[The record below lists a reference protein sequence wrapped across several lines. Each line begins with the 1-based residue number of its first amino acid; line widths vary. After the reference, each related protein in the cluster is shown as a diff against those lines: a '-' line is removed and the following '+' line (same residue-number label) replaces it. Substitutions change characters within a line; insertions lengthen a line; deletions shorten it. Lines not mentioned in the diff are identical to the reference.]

1 MNEIVEIEREDDP
14 CVMSDMDTHVASNR
28 SEYSAVSLHGSD
40 SDGMGDYPQSITHSI
55 SCPAGKGRTGS
66 FKKRDIS
73 SLQPLP
79 PGNSDVLL
87 KSASLGRNMWSRNV
101 VVLPVPPIFGL
112 QDSRN
117 PAPPSAPHGSA
128 LPPILKG
135 PVGEIAADNSHN
147 SNLTGL
153 GRAYSVIQEEP
164 EETEEMHETRATGNT
179 HDALSASRTESHA
192 SKGREMQRVRTC
204 ELHLVA
210 ALGSN
215 ERLQELINLHGVDM
229 LDAHQFTPLHFACN
243 HGRLEVVKTLLEQ
256 KATVNHASREGWTP
270 LHVASSSCQVQVME
284 ILLQACA
291 MVNAR
296 DNIGWTPLHNA
307 ARMGSVEAMDVLLRQ
322 GARLD
327 AKDLDLWQ
335 PLHVAVRFNF
345 PAAVSFLLDKG
356 SDINAQDRE
365 GWTGLHNAAR
375 HGHLGLAN
383 LLLERGIN
391 VFKLNRYS
399 ETALHVASRKG
410 KMKMVERLLKHGRDR
425 NVLHELLKVRND
437 QGLKASEAASSIFL
451 KNVLHAAE
459 LEDAHAHKLKH
470 GGSFPKLRQSGS
482 LLMLSRASSNKSNE
496 SRNSSECQEE
506 VSSKMCRIM

>member
-87 KSASLGRNMWSRNV
+87 KSASLGRN
-101 VVLPVPPIFGL
+101 I
-112 QDSRN
+112 N

-243 HGRLEVVKTLLEQ
+243 HGRLEASERGDAGDASINVSEQVVKTLLEQ

-383 LLLERGIN
+383 LLLEGTMRLAFLPETLMNLFRPARKAIKGVVKEEGSRGVGLEERRISTN
-391 VFKLNRYS
+391 RGRRRKLP
-399 ETALHVASRKG
+399 LVAG
-410 KMKMVERLLKHGRDR
+410 KVVPE
-425 NVLHELLKVRND
+425 
-437 QGLKASEAASSIFL
+437 
-451 KNVLHAAE
+451 
-459 LEDAHAHKLKH
+459 
-470 GGSFPKLRQSGS
+470 
-482 LLMLSRASSNKSNE
+482 
-496 SRNSSECQEE
+496 
-506 VSSKMCRIM
+506 